1 MSRRIGALAAVLCAI
16 GCGDPEATQLFTAA
30 QATDV
35 ARAFQT
41 ALAAGDADALAKLCK
56 APFRYQG
63 RTWDTTAEVAANWRK
78 EIARARNGAGA
89 FGSYEAFSRYDL
101 KEGRWPRREAV
112 DASEREKRIEALGL
126 APHGWLVRV
135 YEGPNPGYRLTLNA
149 EGATAL
155 LAQAFDR

>member
-1 MSRRIGALAAVLCAI
+1 MSRRIGALAAVLCAF

-35 ARAFQT
+35 ARTFQT

-63 RTWDTTAEVAANWRK
+63 RTWDTPAEIAANWRK
-78 EIARARNGAGA
+78 EIARARNGAA
-89 FGSYEAFSRYDL
+89 EFKSFEAFSRYDL

-112 DASEREKRIEALGL
+112 DEAARERRIEDLGI
-126 APHGWLVRV
+126 AAHGWLVRV

-149 EGATAL
+149 EGATTL
-155 LAQAFDR
+155 LAQVFDR